1 MDNSFRQPHRVAA
14 FYQAISEFVEER
26 RDAKLKGLEG
36 EAAEKLAAKY
46 DYRNWLADAARR
58 VSQIQAVTHV
68 LKATHPD
75 AKGSSLHIPP
85 ETLGQRT
92 EVGSH
97 LLGEAFAEDVVGN
110 AAALDV
116 YKLLKLEV
124 DGKRLLDWLQEDN
137 PSLLAA
143 LDTDE
148 SVAQEWAEAFKALV
162 RPPAAPVS
170 HVMAKQVYWCV
181 SGEPTDNAGFHLLQ
195 PMFSS
200 SLAHE
205 VHARINEARF
215 GEGNK
220 EARQAYY
227 KRQEHPVLYAEYRGL
242 AARKLGGTKP
252 QNISQ
257 LNSERGGVNYL
268 FASLPP
274 QWRQSGE
281 RRLMSSEAVMRH
293 FRNYEGV
300 NALLKALIKL
310 LKDDPDSTME
320 TRKKREDIERALG
333 ESLVA
338 FGCTFRQSREPGW
351 TRDPDCQLVECET
364 LWLDS
369 ERASMPPRP
378 EYEQEDMAFQQALEW
393 KDWPQEIAN
402 RFGSWLNNNLH
413 KAGVPVGDTEAAH
426 WAKQALVES
435 DWPVKWRRSNVPM
448 TATQEV
454 SNG

>member
-1 MDNSFRQPHRVAA
+1 MTDDDRKRR
-14 FYQAISEFVEER
+14 FYQTISEFLKER
-26 RDAKLKGLEG
+26 RDAKLKGQEG

-46 DYRNWLADAARR
+46 DYHAWLADAARR

-85 ETLGQRT
+85 QTLNQQRT

-97 LLGEAFAEDVVGN
+97 LLGETFAEDVVGN

-124 DGKRLLDWLQEDN
+124 DGKRLLDWLQEDD

-148 SVAQEWAEAFKALV
+148 SVSQEWAEAFKSLV
-162 RPPAAPVS
+162 RPPSAPTS
-170 HVMAKQVYWCV
+170 HVLAKQVYWCV
-181 SGEPTDNAGFHLLQ
+181 SGEPADNAGFHLLQ

-205 VHARINEARF
+205 VHGCVNEARF

-227 KRQEHPVLYAEYRGL
+227 KRHEHPSPYIEYRGL

-274 QWRQSGE
+274 QWRQLNE
-281 RRLMSSEAVMRH
+281 RQLMSSEAVMRH
-293 FRNYEGV
+293 FRSYEGV
-300 NALLKALIKL
+300 NGLLKAFIKL
-310 LKDDPDSTME
+310 LKDSPDSTME
-320 TRKKREDIERALG
+320 TRKKRENIERALG

-338 FGCTFRQSREPGW
+338 FGYTVRQSREPGW
-351 TRDPDCQLVECET
+351 TRDPDCQLVDCEK
-364 LWLDS
+364 LWLDP
-369 ERASMPPRP
+369 ERANLPLRP
-378 EYEQEDMAFQQALEW
+378 EHEESDLAFQRALVW
-393 KDWPQEIAN
+393 KDWPEEVAN
-402 RFGSWLNNNLH
+402 RFGSWLNHILL
-413 KAGVPVGDTEAAH
+413 KAGLPVGDTEASH

-435 DWPVKWRRSNVPM
+435 DWPARLRRSNAQVT
-448 TATQEV
+448 TAKEV